1 MGLCTNIIASN
12 DGKGSYVSDTEV
24 AVGNAHSLGV
34 DWQSLVIATRELVF
48 SAKFQLSAD
57 KIAQRTSGGLVV
69 GNGMVVVETGCK
81 VYAGKLE
88 VLASSSPL

>member
-34 DWQSLVIATRELVF
+34 D
-48 SAKFQLSAD
+48 
-57 KIAQRTSGGLVV
+57 
-69 GNGMVVVETGCK
+69 
-81 VYAGKLE
+81 
-88 VLASSSPL
+88 